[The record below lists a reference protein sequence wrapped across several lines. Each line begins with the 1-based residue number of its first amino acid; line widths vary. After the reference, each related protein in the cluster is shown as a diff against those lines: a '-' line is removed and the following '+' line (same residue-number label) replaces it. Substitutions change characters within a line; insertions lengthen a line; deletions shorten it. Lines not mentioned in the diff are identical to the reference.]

1 MTTLAMRFFLGYT
14 TVPMN
19 EAIER
24 FLHQITVERGLS
36 AHTQEAYRRD
46 LFVFLAFLELN
57 KIKTAGEVKRDDI
70 LGYLGFLKDRKLSPT
85 SMARALSSLRSFFR
99 FLLVE
104 GQIKSDPL
112 LHIDSPKKWLKLPKV
127 LTIEEVEK
135 LLSFQ
140 KGQDP
145 MGLRDDAMLE
155 LLYACGLRVSELV
168 SMTVDA
174 LNLQMGCLI
183 ASGKGEKQRI
193 IPMSDP
199 ALAKIKNYLSFSRPR
214 LLKKRKSTA
223 LFLSQKGGPMTRQA
237 FFIRLRNYARR
248 VGIQKPLSPHMLR
261 HSFASHLLERG
272 ADLRA
277 VQMMLGHSDIST
289 TQIYTH
295 VTRDRLKK
303 IHKEKHPRG

>member
-1 MTTLAMRFFLGYT
+1 MNQMT
-14 TVPMN
+14 
-19 EAIER
+19 EQ
-24 FLHQITVERGLS
+24 FLHQLTVERGFS
-36 AHTQEAYRRD
+36 SHTLEAYRRD
-46 LFVFLAFLELN
+46 LVVFLAFLELN
-57 KIKTAGEVKRDDI
+57 KIETVKEVKREDI

-104 GQIKSDPL
+104 GQVKSDPL
-112 LHIDSPKKWLKLPKV
+112 IHIDSPKKWLKLPKV

-135 LLSFQ
+135 LLSFP

-145 MGLRDDAMLE
+145 MSLRDDAMLE

-168 SMTVDA
+168 SLAVDA

-183 ASGKGEKQRI
+183 ASGKGQKDRI

-199 ALAKIKNYLSFSRPR
+199 ALAKIKNYLSFGRPQ
-214 LLKKRKSTA
+214 LLKKRKSSA
-223 LFLSQKGGPMTRQA
+223 LFLSRKGGPMTRQG

-248 VGIQKPLSPHMLR
+248 AGIQKPLSPHMLR

-277 VQMMLGHSDIST
+277 VQVMLGHSDIST

-295 VTRDRLKK
+295 VTRDRIKK
-303 IHKEKHPRG
+303 LHQKHHPRG

>member
-1 MTTLAMRFFLGYT
+1 MNQMLEQFLQQ
-14 TVPMN
+14 
-19 EAIER
+19 
-24 FLHQITVERGLS
+24 LTVERGLS
-36 AHTQEAYRRD
+36 KNSLEAYQRD
-46 LFVFLAFLELN
+46 LAGFLAFLKFN
-57 KIKTAGEVKRDDI
+57 GVKSIETVSRDDV
-70 LGYLGFLKDRKLSPT
+70 LSYLGFLKDRKLSPA
-85 SMARALSSLRSFFR
+85 SMARTLSALRGFFH
-99 FLLVE
+99 FLLLE
-104 GQIKSDPL
+104 GRIKSDPL
-112 LHIDSPKKWLKLPKV
+112 LHIDSPRGWLKLPKV

-135 LLSFQ
+135 LLTFP

-145 MGLRDDAMLE
+145 LSLRDDAMLE

-168 SMTVDA
+168 SLTMEA

-183 ASGKGEKQRI
+183 ARGKGEKERI

-199 ALAKIKNYLSFSRPR
+199 ALAKIKNYLLLGRPQ
-214 LLKKRKSTA
+214 LLKGRTSPT
-223 LFLSQKGGPMTRQA
+223 LFVSQQGGPMTRQA
-237 FFIRLRNYARR
+237 FFLRLRNYAKRA
-248 VGIQKPLSPHMLR
+248 GIQKPLSPHMLR

-303 IHKEKHPRG
+303 LHQKHHPRG

>member
-1 MTTLAMRFFLGYT
+1 MNQLVEQFLQQ
-14 TVPMN
+14 
-19 EAIER
+19 
-24 FLHQITVERGLS
+24 LTVERGLS
-36 AHTQEAYRRD
+36 PHTHEAYRRD
-46 LFVFLAFLELN
+46 LAGFLAFLELY
-57 KIKTAGEVKRDDI
+57 KIGTVRSVKRDDI
-70 LGYLGFLKDRKLSPT
+70 LSYLGFLKDRKLSPT
-85 SMARALSSLRSFFR
+85 SMARALSALRGFFR

-104 GQIKSDPL
+104 GRVKSDPL
-112 LHIDSPKKWLKLPKV
+112 LHIDSPKGWLRLPKV
-127 LTIEEVEK
+127 LTMEEVER
-135 LLSFQ
+135 LLVFP

-145 MGLRDDAMLE
+145 LGLRDDAMLE

-168 SMTVDA
+168 SLPVDA

-183 ASGKGEKQRI
+183 ASGKGEKERI

-199 ALAKIKNYLSFSRPR
+199 ALVKTKNYLSFGRPQ
-214 LLKKRKSTA
+214 LLKGRKSSA
-223 LFLSQKGGPMTRQA
+223 LFLSQQGGAMTRQS
-237 FFIRLRNYARR
+237 FFIRLRSYAKRA
-248 VGIQKPLSPHMLR
+248 GIQKPLSPHMLR

-303 IHKEKHPRG
+303 LHQKHHPRG